1 MKKILTILTFVSMFL
16 MLLCM
21 FLLVLTR
28 NTIFGPIGAI
38 IGLIVLL
45 GLIIEITID
54 IIKGDL

>member
-54 IIKGDL
+54 IIKGEL